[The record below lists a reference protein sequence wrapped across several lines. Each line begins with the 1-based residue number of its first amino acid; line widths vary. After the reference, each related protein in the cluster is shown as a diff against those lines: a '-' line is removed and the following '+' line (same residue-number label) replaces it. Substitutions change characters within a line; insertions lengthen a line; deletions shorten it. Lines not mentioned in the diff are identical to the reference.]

1 MNGIQIAH
9 LGSYKQPFY
18 QQCYSHYDML
28 FIVNPKSQLQNMIK
42 LIYFNK
48 FPFQAENEAKLKSL
62 SVDLIFGRPN
72 QRVEDWLDELQMF
85 QSKFPEV
92 PHLSLYQLTLE
103 RGKQVFQPIVILF
116 KIRIDMLR
124 VFNSRFCTRYS
135 TLERCNSRQ
144 IDASRR
150 GHRGRHVRRHGSN
163 PGAVQF

>member
-9 LGSYKQPFY
+9 LGGCKQPFY

-85 QSKFPEV
+85 
-92 PHLSLYQLTLE
+92 
-103 RGKQVFQPIVILF
+103 
-116 KIRIDMLR
+116 
-124 VFNSRFCTRYS
+124 
-135 TLERCNSRQ
+135 
-144 IDASRR
+144 
-150 GHRGRHVRRHGSN
+150 
-163 PGAVQF
+163 